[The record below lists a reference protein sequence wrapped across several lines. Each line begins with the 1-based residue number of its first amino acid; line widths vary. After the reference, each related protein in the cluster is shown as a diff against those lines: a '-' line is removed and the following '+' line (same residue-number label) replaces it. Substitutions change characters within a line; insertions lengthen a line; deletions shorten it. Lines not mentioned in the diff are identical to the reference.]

1 MGAII
6 NGIAST
12 GLKAIGST
20 FLPFSDYCKNA
31 IRLAAISHHLAVFV
45 FSHDSIAVGEDGPT
59 HEAVEQ
65 MWGLRLIPNH
75 FLIRPCNL
83 DETIKAFEIALNSN
97 KAPYN
102 KASYSIITSRQEFE
116 LPVGND
122 AKVSRGAYVIKSDR
136 QAQINILATGSEVNL
151 AYSVSAIL
159 DAKHNVKANIVSIP
173 CVEMFSHQIQSYENS
188 VLNPNIGYKR
198 TISIEF
204 GSSLP

>member
-1 MGAII
+1 
-6 NGIAST
+6 
-12 GLKAIGST
+12 
-20 FLPFSDYCKNA
+20 
-31 IRLAAISHHLAVFV
+31 
-45 FSHDSIAVGEDGPT
+45 
-59 HEAVEQ
+59 

-122 AKVSRGAYVIKSDR
+122 AKVSRCAYVIKSDR

-173 CVEMFSHQIQSYENS
+173 CVEMFSHQIQSY
-188 VLNPNIGYKR
+188 
-198 TISIEF
+198 
-204 GSSLP
+204 